1 MSKVVLYARVSTTD
15 QNLAHQEAQAR
26 TAGFQITD
34 VVADHGVSGVSTK
47 LEERPNGRR
56 LFDMLREGDTLV
68 VRWVDRLG
76 RNYEDVTDTMREF
89 IRRGVVIKTV
99 INGLTFDGAT
109 ADPMQR
115 AVRDALIGFMAA
127 MAQAEAEVKKEARK
141 AGIAA
146 AQAIEGRYLGRKP
159 SYSRDEMIAVLDM
172 FGLGRGV
179 SDIAK
184 ATGLSRQAIYRIKDD
199 PMAAEKALSAWGL

>member
-15 QNLAHQEAQAR
+15 QNLAHQETQAR
-26 TAGFQITD
+26 AAGFQITD

-109 ADPMQR
+109 TDPMQR

-127 MAQAEAEVKKEARK
+127 MAQAESEVKKEARK
-141 AGIAA
+141 AGIEAA
-146 AQAIEGRYLGRKP
+146 RSIEGRYLGRKP
-159 SYSRDEMIAVLDM
+159 SYSRQDFATVIDMLGKGSAISEIA
-172 FGLGRGV
+172 RT
-179 SDIAK
+179 
-184 ATGLSRQAIYRIKDD
+184 TGLSRQTVYRIQDD
-199 PMAAEKALSAWGL
+199 PSSAEKALACWNM